1 MQTDGKMQTEDCRPG
16 VKCGLISKTTRFPG
30 KTSRVSWDR
39 CRASRE
45 RLAIIVMAIDVSN
58 FTSSD
63 GFGVDILT

>member
-16 VKCGLISKTTRFPG
+16 VKRGLVSKTTRFPG

-39 CRASRE
+39 RRVSRE
-45 RLAIIVMAIDVSN
+45 RLAIIFMAIDVSN

-63 GFGVDILT
+63 GFGLDILT